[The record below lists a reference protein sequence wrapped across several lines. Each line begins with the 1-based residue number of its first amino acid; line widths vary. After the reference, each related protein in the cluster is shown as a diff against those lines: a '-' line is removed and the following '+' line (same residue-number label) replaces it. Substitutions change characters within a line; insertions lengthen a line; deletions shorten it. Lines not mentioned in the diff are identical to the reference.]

1 VSWLD
6 RSLQAMRVP
15 LSGSPAMV
23 KAPMGAVE
31 LGEDHHGVG
40 SLREG
45 LRRRGDG
52 GGAELGVGA
61 WKTCNRGDGWILF
74 IVRGVIEG

>member
-1 VSWLD
+1 
-6 RSLQAMRVP
+6 MRAA

-31 LGEDHHGVG
+31 LGEDRHNVG

-52 GGAELGVGA
+52 GGAELGDGA

-74 IVRGVIEG
+74 IARGVVEG